1 MADSA
6 LYEEQ
11 SESSQMFGPRYGMN
25 NEEEPDRAAL
35 ARECWDYFVY
45 YQSKLVT
52 PFNNMV
58 RWNKKQIWCIRAF
71 RRKSRKI

>member
-58 RWNKKQIWCIRAF
+58 RW
-71 RRKSRKI
+71 